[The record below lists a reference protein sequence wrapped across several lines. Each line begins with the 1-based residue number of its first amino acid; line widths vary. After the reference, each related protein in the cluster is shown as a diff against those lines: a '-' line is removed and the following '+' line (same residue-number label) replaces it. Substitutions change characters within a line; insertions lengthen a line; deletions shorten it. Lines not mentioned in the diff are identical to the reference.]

1 MPSLSDLL
9 SLRAGG
15 APWLMRHELRLFV
28 ADSAAAI
35 GRALQRA
42 PNRRAMPGPILGW
55 IATVYLILHLAAW
68 GALPTLPYWR
78 PSDSVG
84 QLHLDGA
91 AAAVLFVLMLSAAM
105 LRCVH
110 VLHGRNDLDLL
121 LSSPLPA
128 ATILRARLGGV
139 ILGTLLLV
147 LFLVT
152 PVVHVGLCTGRPR
165 LLALYP
171 GLLALAAVAA
181 SVGMALVLQ
190 LSRWIGPRYTAMVA
204 QVPGTV
210 VIVAL
215 YFLPRLQQSIPAGVK
230 ATLSHLLDDGAI
242 LGPASPLWLP
252 VRALQGHPLPLA
264 LFCLAAFG
272 LAQLATLLLQ
282 HDFLRSLQQGRGARR
297 SRPSLAFGLRL
308 RFGQDLRSLVLH
320 KEWLLVLRHP
330 LSLSQLAAKLV
341 WPVVALVAAGT
352 SSQRPLVIAAIVVY
366 GTAALA
372 GTLTRLIECGEPAA
386 DLLACAPVAPATI
399 GTAKR
404 RAALIPALL
413 LGLPALVWL
422 GGATPKLGWLAAVA
436 MAGACASA
444 CRLNRLAATPMA
456 SGARDGAA
464 APPLM
469 TSLKEVL
476 SNILWVLMLIVAYA
490 ILD

>member
-1 MPSLSDLL
+1 MPALPDLPSL
-9 SLRAGG
+9 RPGG

-28 ADSAAAI
+28 AESAAAI
-35 GRALQRA
+35 GRALHRA

-55 IATVYLILHLAAW
+55 IVTVYLVLHVAAW

-78 PSDSVG
+78 PSGAVG

-91 AAAVLFVLMLSAAM
+91 AAAVLFILMLSAAM
-105 LRCVH
+105 VRCVH
-110 VLHGRNDLDLL
+110 VIHGRNDLDLL
-121 LSSPLPA
+121 LCSPIPA

-139 ILGTLLLV
+139 VLGTLLLV

-152 PVVHVGLCTGRPR
+152 PVVHVGLLTGRPR

-171 GLLALAAVAA
+171 GLVAMAAVAA
-181 SVGMALVLQ
+181 SLGMAIVLQ
-190 LSRWIGPRYTAMVA
+190 LARWIGPRCTAVVA

-215 YFLPRLQQSIPAGVK
+215 YFWPRLWQGIPAGVK
-230 ATLSHLLDDGAI
+230 ATLSHLLDDGAL

-252 VRALQGHPLPLA
+252 IHALHGHPPALA
-264 LFCLAAFG
+264 LFCLVALG
-272 LAQLATLLLQ
+272 LAQLATLLLR
-282 HDFLRSLQQGRGARR
+282 HEFLRSLQQGRTVP
-297 SRPSLAFGLRL
+297 SRGPGLAFGLRL
-308 RFGQDLRSLVLH
+308 RFGQDLRGLVLR
-320 KEWLLVLRHP
+320 KEWLLVLRQP
-330 LSLSQLAAKLV
+330 LSLSQLAAKCV
-341 WPVVALVAAGT
+341 WPAVALAAAGT

-366 GTAALA
+366 GTAAFA
-372 GTLTRLIECGEPAA
+372 GTLTRLIERGEAAA

-399 GTAKR
+399 GAAKR
-404 RAALIPALL
+404 RAALLPALL
-413 LGLPALVWL
+413 LGMPALVWL
-422 GGATPKLGWLAAVA
+422 GWATPKLGLLAALA

-444 CRLNRLAATPMA
+444 CRLNRHTAAPLA

-476 SNILWVLMLIVAYA
+476 SNVLWVLMLVVAYA
-490 ILD
+490 ILE